1 MRQCNLTIY
10 YQNLRGLRTET
21 LELYESILAEDYDK
35 IALTETWL
43 EPDIANN
50 ELFDSRYEIFRK
62 DRDKIATG

>member
-10 YQNLRGLRTET
+10 YQNVRGLRTET
-21 LELYESILAEDYDK
+21 LELYESILAEDYDI

-50 ELFDSRYEIFRK
+50 NYLIQDMKYFVKTEIR
-62 DRDKIATG
+62 